1 MKFEVVAKYGHT
13 SQTFYILL
21 IHNIYILL
29 CYILLSMV
37 PVLPDCLGIRHPA
50 GFTGLVG
57 SREVISGLNLSLLVG
72 SGQEAVFH
80 LDH

>member
-1 MKFEVVAKYGHT
+1 
-13 SQTFYILL
+13 
-21 IHNIYILL
+21 
-29 CYILLSMV
+29 MV